1 MRQVKLVDAPGGV
14 AKTFDEHARE
24 PFGLR
29 SAFPD
34 IQPAVRRARLR
45 RAWGIRKIDSN
56 LLEQFGIGFIFL
68 VRITRWLS
76 HRVNAHQESP
86 LLWGKV
92 VRLPIKQAHGI
103 EEDDRRAVDNSNRN
117 VFPRATRLCDPA
129 PARRLMAAQTRS
141 NRPMFVSS
149 AHALK

>member
-86 LLWGKV
+86 LLWGKLLDYRSSRPTGSRKMIGELLTILTATSSRGPRDCV
-92 VRLPIKQAHGI
+92 IPRRRGALWRLRHARTAPC
-103 EEDDRRAVDNSNRN
+103 S
-117 VFPRATRLCDPA
+117 CPA
-129 PARRLMAAQTRS
+129 PT
-141 NRPMFVSS
+141 P
-149 AHALK
+149 